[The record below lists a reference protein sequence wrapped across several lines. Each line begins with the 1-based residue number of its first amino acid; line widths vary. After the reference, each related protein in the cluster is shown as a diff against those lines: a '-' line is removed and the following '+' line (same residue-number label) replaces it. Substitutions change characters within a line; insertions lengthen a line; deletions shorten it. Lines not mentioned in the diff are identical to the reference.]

1 MVTAR
6 VLLAIGVAGCWANL
20 AEASGVEY
28 RKNPIRKVVTMLE
41 DMQKGV
47 EEEGEKE
54 EELFESFMC
63 YCKNGAG
70 ALDTSI
76 SAGKAQIDQLTST
89 VQRGTS
95 EKSQLEQD
103 ITQHKA
109 DREEAEKVSKESTA
123 MREKEAAE
131 FAAASGEAKSNIQSL
146 TTALAALKKG
156 LSASLLQ
163 TGVGQTI
170 RNVIRTSPLVGDDQ
184 RDVLMSFLESGSDM
198 EGGSDQIIGIM
209 EQMLETMQGD
219 LKESEDKEAE
229 ALATYQSLMTSKSS
243 EIAAATQAIETKM
256 SRSGQVAVE
265 TVQAKADLQSTE
277 KAVAADTEFR
287 ANMAKD
293 CARKQKEYDEK
304 NKLRAQEIE
313 AISEVIKMLSS
324 DDALELF
331 KKTAPSASLLQVS
344 SRSRVRLHSRL
355 HKANSRSPML
365 LALRSGTRGFEKVVG
380 MVDGMVTVLEGEQG
394 GDDKMDVWCKEEL
407 EKAEGEATA
416 LKSEISDLEA
426 TLEEQKD
433 GIESVAAE
441 IEALKTG
448 LVELDKSVAEATE
461 QRKKEHA
468 ESLETAA
475 ANQAAVELLG
485 MAKNRMNKFYN
496 PTLYK
501 EPEKKE
507 EDLLQYKKSEGSAG
521 VIQMLDEMIKDV
533 EADMAEGKSDEEESQ
548 KDYVSDM
555 DDAAIK
561 RADDSKLVVT
571 KEAEKAEKVG
581 KQEDGKEL
589 KRTKG
594 QQADV
599 LEEQIKN
606 LHKTC
611 DFLLEQYAKIK
622 EERTKEEE
630 GLKASKMVLSG
641 AKLEFLQHA

>member
-1 MVTAR
+1 
-6 VLLAIGVAGCWANL
+6 
-20 AEASGVEY
+20 VEY

-109 DREEAEKVSKESTA
+109 DREEAEKVTKESTA

-533 EADMAEGKSDEEESQ
+533 EADMAEGKRDEEESQ

-571 KEAEKAEKVG
+571 KEAEKAEKIG

-599 LEEQIKN
+599 LEEKIKN

-641 AKLEFLQHA
+641 AKLEFLQRP